1 MKKDILENIQNLSF
15 RYDINFLRAASVI
28 AVIIYHIDKRFL
40 PGGWLGVDI
49 FFFISGYL
57 ISNKI
62 LNDLKSGNFRF
73 RNFYIKRI
81 RRILPALISS
91 LLFTI
96 PFAFALLPPRELYL
110 YLSSFQSTLFFYS
123 NIFFQNL
130 DFYNTPSSKYFPLLH
145 MWSLSIEEQFYILFP
160 MAVFIIFKFSRKNL
174 LRFLFLI
181 TFVSIS
187 LNLLSFGNL
196 IFYQLQFRIWE
207 FLFGVLYM
215 LFQNKINLSVSFK
228 HIGLL
233 SILFAFSF
241 FHDGMINNVYTKI
254 LCLFGVI
261 LYLSSNEDSQLTNF
275 LNKNKIIQ
283 LFGMI
288 SFSLY
293 LFHQPIF
300 VFYRIYSDRV
310 SALNSF
316 VLFSLIIFLLLIS
329 YINWKFVEIPFQKKF
344 FKQKK
349 IFLSIAFFILSI
361 FSISLLQDNI
371 FLDRFTDLPKKAL
384 LLSFKNQDVISQN
397 GLDCDNRSVRQICEF
412 KGDAATQNIVV
423 IGDSSLRTLTTALLE
438 DENINN
444 YNLLHFG
451 GDDCLYL
458 LGVKL
463 SENSCPNKKIAS
475 MDNFVS
481 KIENSIIIYG
491 GRIPRYL
498 SGTGFDN
505 SFIKEDNDIEVIN
518 NFEEK
523 LIQTLNFLQNKNKVI
538 LLYPIPEQGW
548 NVPELYFYGK
558 FEWGDTISYPSSI
571 WYERVERSNKIL
583 DKVNSKNLL
592 RIYSDK
598 IFCDSF
604 LNDQCVAAYGDSIY
618 YQDDDHLS
626 IEGSRLLAKEIL
638 LLLNNRN

>member
-1 MKKDILENIQNLSF
+1 MKKDILENVKDLSF
-15 RYDINFLRAASVI
+15 RYDINFLRAASVF
-28 AVIIYHIDKRFL
+28 VVVIYHIDKKFL

-62 LNDLKSGNFRF
+62 LNDLKSENFKF

-91 LLFTI
+91 LIFTI
-96 PFAFALLPPRELYL
+96 PFAFALLPPQELYL

-160 MAVFIIFKFSRKNL
+160 MALFVIYKFSRKNL
-174 LRFLFLI
+174 LTVLFLL

-187 LNLLSFGNL
+187 FNLLNFGNI
-196 IFYQLQFRIWE
+196 IFYQLHFRIWE
-207 FLFGVLYM
+207 FFFGVLYM
-215 LFQNKINLSVSFK
+215 LFENKIKLTISYK
-228 HIGLL
+228 HAGLL
-233 SILFAFSF
+233 VLLFAFTF

-254 LCLFGVI
+254 ICLLSVI
-261 LYLSSNEDSQLTNF
+261 LYLSSNEESQLTNF

-300 VFYRIYSDRV
+300 VFYRIYNDRV
-310 SALNSF
+310 NELSNFIL
-316 VLFSLIIFLLLIS
+316 LLLIIFLLIIS

-344 FKQKK
+344 FKRKK
-349 IFLSIAFFILSI
+349 IFLSSVFIILSI
-361 FSISLLQDNI
+361 FSISLLEDNS
-371 FLDRFTDLPKKAL
+371 FLDRFTDFPKKAL

-397 GLDCDNRSVRQICEF
+397 GVDCDNRSVRQTCEF
-412 KGDAATQNIVV
+412 KGDKANQNIVV
-423 IGDSSLRTLTTALLE
+423 IGDSSLRTLSTALLE

-458 LGVKL
+458 IGVKL
-463 SENSCPNKKIAS
+463 SENSCPNKEIAS
-475 MDNFVS
+475 MDRFVS
-481 KIENSIIIYG
+481 EIENSIIIYG

-505 SFIKEDNDIEVIN
+505 SFVKEENDIKVIQ

-523 LIQTLNFLQNKNKVI
+523 LLQTLDFLQNKNKVI

-571 WYERVERSNKIL
+571 WYKRVDTSNKIL
-583 DKVNSKNLL
+583 DKVNSQNLF
-592 RIYSDK
+592 RIYPDK

-604 LNDQCVAAYGDSIY
+604 LINQCVAAYKDSIY

-626 IEGSRLLAKEIL
+626 IEGSRLLAREIL
-638 LLLNNRN
+638 LLLSNRN

>member
-1 MKKDILENIQNLSF
+1 VKKDILENIKDLSF
-15 RYDINFLRAASVI
+15 RYDINFLRAASVF
-28 AVIIYHIDKRFL
+28 VVVIYHIDKKFL

-62 LNDLKSGNFRF
+62 LNDLKSENFKF
-73 RNFYIKRI
+73 KNFYIKRI

-91 LLFTI
+91 LIFTI
-96 PFAFALLPPRELYL
+96 PFAFALLPPQELYL

-160 MAVFIIFKFSRKNL
+160 MALFVIYKFSRKNL
-174 LRFLFLI
+174 LTVLFLL
-181 TFVSIS
+181 TFVSITF
-187 LNLLSFGNL
+187 NLLNFGNI
-196 IFYQLQFRIWE
+196 IFYQLHFRIWE

-215 LFQNKINLSVSFK
+215 LFENKIKLTISFK
-228 HIGLL
+228 HAGLL
-233 SILFAFSF
+233 VLLFAFTF
-241 FHDGMINNVYTKI
+241 FHDGMINNIYTKI
-254 LCLFGVI
+254 ICLLSVI
-261 LYLSSNEDSQLTNF
+261 LYLSSNEESQLTNF

-300 VFYRIYSDRV
+300 VFYRIYNDRV
-310 SALNSF
+310 NELNNSI
-316 VLFSLIIFLLLIS
+316 LLLLIIFLLIIS

-344 FKQKK
+344 FKRKK
-349 IFLSIAFFILSI
+349 IFLSSVFIILSI
-361 FSISLLQDNI
+361 FSISLLDDYS
-371 FLDRFTDLPKKAL
+371 FLDRFTDFPKKAL

-397 GLDCDNRSVRQICEF
+397 GVDCDNRSVRQTCEF
-412 KGDAATQNIVV
+412 KGDEANQNIFV
-423 IGDSSLRTLTTALLE
+423 IGDSSLRTLSTALLE

-458 LGVKL
+458 VGVKL
-463 SENSCPNKKIAS
+463 SENSCPNKEIAS
-475 MDNFVS
+475 MDSFVS
-481 KIENSIIIYG
+481 EIENSIIIYG

-505 SFIKEDNDIEVIN
+505 SFVKEENDIKVIQ

-523 LIQTLNFLQNKNKVI
+523 LLQTLNFLQNKNKVI

-571 WYERVERSNKIL
+571 WYKRVETSNKIL
-583 DKVNSKNLL
+583 DKVNSQNLF
-592 RIYSDK
+592 RIYPDK

-604 LNDQCVAAYGDSIY
+604 LIDQCVAAYKDNIY

-626 IEGSRLLAKEIL
+626 IEGSRLLAREIL
-638 LLLNNRN
+638 LLLSNRN

>member
-1 MKKDILENIQNLSF
+1 MKKDILENIKDLSF
-15 RYDINFLRAASVI
+15 RYDINFLRAASVF
-28 AVIIYHIDKRFL
+28 VVVIYHIDKKFL

-62 LNDLKSGNFRF
+62 LNDLKSENFKF
-73 RNFYIKRI
+73 KNFYIKRI

-91 LLFTI
+91 LIFTI
-96 PFAFALLPPRELYL
+96 PFAFALLPPQELYL

-160 MAVFIIFKFSRKNL
+160 MALFVIYKFSRKNL
-174 LRFLFLI
+174 LTVLFLL
-181 TFVSIS
+181 TFVSITF
-187 LNLLSFGNL
+187 NLLNFGNI
-196 IFYQLQFRIWE
+196 IFYQLHFRIWE

-215 LFQNKINLSVSFK
+215 LFENKIKLTISFK
-228 HIGLL
+228 HAGLL
-233 SILFAFSF
+233 VLLFAFTF
-241 FHDGMINNVYTKI
+241 FHDGMINNIYTKI
-254 LCLFGVI
+254 ICLLSVI
-261 LYLSSNEDSQLTNF
+261 LYLSSNEESQLTNF

-300 VFYRIYSDRV
+300 VFYRIYNDRV
-310 SALNSF
+310 NELNNSI
-316 VLFSLIIFLLLIS
+316 LLLLIIFLLIIS

-344 FKQKK
+344 FKRKK
-349 IFLSIAFFILSI
+349 IFLSSVFIILSI
-361 FSISLLQDNI
+361 FSISLLDDYS
-371 FLDRFTDLPKKAL
+371 FLDRFTDFPKKAL

-397 GLDCDNRSVRQICEF
+397 GVDCDNRSVRQTCEF
-412 KGDAATQNIVV
+412 KGDEANQNIFV
-423 IGDSSLRTLTTALLE
+423 IGDSSLRTLSTALLE

-458 LGVKL
+458 VGVKL
-463 SENSCPNKKIAS
+463 SENSCPNKEIAS
-475 MDNFVS
+475 MDSFVS
-481 KIENSIIIYG
+481 EIENSIIIYG

-505 SFIKEDNDIEVIN
+505 SFVKEENDIKVIQ

-523 LIQTLNFLQNKNKVI
+523 LLQTLNFLQNKNKVI

-571 WYERVERSNKIL
+571 WYKRVETSNKIL
-583 DKVNSKNLL
+583 DKVNSQNLF
-592 RIYSDK
+592 RIYPDK

-604 LNDQCVAAYGDSIY
+604 LIDQCVAAYKDNIY

-626 IEGSRLLAKEIL
+626 IEGSRLLAREIL
-638 LLLNNRN
+638 LLLSNRN

>member
-1 MKKDILENIQNLSF
+1 MKKDILENIKDLSF
-15 RYDINFLRAASVI
+15 RYDINFLRAASVF
-28 AVIIYHIDKRFL
+28 VVVIYHIDKKFL

-62 LNDLKSGNFRF
+62 LNDLKSENFKF
-73 RNFYIKRI
+73 KNFYIKRI

-91 LLFTI
+91 LIFTI
-96 PFAFALLPPRELYL
+96 PFAFALLPPQELYL

-160 MAVFIIFKFSRKNL
+160 MALFVIYKFSRKNL
-174 LRFLFLI
+174 LTVLFLL
-181 TFVSIS
+181 TFVSITF
-187 LNLLSFGNL
+187 NLLNFGNI
-196 IFYQLQFRIWE
+196 IFYQLHFRIWE

-215 LFQNKINLSVSFK
+215 LFENKIKLTISFK
-228 HIGLL
+228 HAGLL
-233 SILFAFSF
+233 VLLFAFTF
-241 FHDGMINNVYTKI
+241 FHDGMINNIYTKI
-254 LCLFGVI
+254 ICLLSVI
-261 LYLSSNEDSQLTNF
+261 LYLSSNEESQLTNF

-300 VFYRIYSDRV
+300 VFYRIYNDRV
-310 SALNSF
+310 NELNNSI
-316 VLFSLIIFLLLIS
+316 LLLLIIFLLIIS

-344 FKQKK
+344 FKRKK
-349 IFLSIAFFILSI
+349 IFLSSVFIILSI
-361 FSISLLQDNI
+361 FSISLLDDYS
-371 FLDRFTDLPKKAL
+371 FLDRFTDFPKKAL

-397 GLDCDNRSVRQICEF
+397 GVDCDNRSVRQTCEF
-412 KGDAATQNIVV
+412 KGDEANQNIFV
-423 IGDSSLRTLTTALLE
+423 IGDSSLRTLSTALLE

-458 LGVKL
+458 VGVKL
-463 SENSCPNKKIAS
+463 SENSCPNKEIAS
-475 MDNFVS
+475 MDSFVS
-481 KIENSIIIYG
+481 EIENSIIIYG

-505 SFIKEDNDIEVIN
+505 SFVKEENDIKVIQ

-523 LIQTLNFLQNKNKVI
+523 LLQTLNFLQNKNKVI

-571 WYERVERSNKIL
+571 WYKRVETSNKIL
-583 DKVNSKNLL
+583 DKVNSQNLF
-592 RIYSDK
+592 RIYPDK

-604 LNDQCVAAYGDSIY
+604 LIDQCVAAYKDNIY

-626 IEGSRLLAKEIL
+626 IEGSRLLAREIL
-638 LLLNNRN
+638 LLLSSRN